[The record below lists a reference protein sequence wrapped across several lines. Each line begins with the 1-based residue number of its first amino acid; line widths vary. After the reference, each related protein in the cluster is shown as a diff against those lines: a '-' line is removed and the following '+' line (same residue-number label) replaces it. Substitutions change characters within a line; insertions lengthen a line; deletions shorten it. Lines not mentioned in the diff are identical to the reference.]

1 MPFNPDRPQ
10 PKSIYLVDASETAL
24 QVVEN
29 FVAADSGWALLG
41 HSPTVKDALLYAA
54 LTSADVYLVGLEFPD
69 GSCLQVLEHL
79 RRTSPNSARLV
90 YLDGLVSL
98 LNLASGAEGFALKG
112 GSGMDLAAQLARA
125 LPKPRHSSDTS
136 GLGGPLGYSKTA
148 NRGGEQEEDH
158 LTARE
163 RQILLLL
170 SQGHSQKVIAD
181 KVHISGHT
189 VKQHI
194 RSIYLKL
201 DVHNVVQAINKAQ
214 QLGYLN

>member
-10 PKSIYLVDASETAL
+10 LKSIYLVDASETAL
-24 QVVEN
+24 KVVEN
-29 FVAADSGWALLG
+29 FVSADSGWTLLG

-79 RRTSPNSARLV
+79 RRTAPNSARLV
-90 YLDGLVSL
+90 YLDGLISL
-98 LNLASGAEGFALKG
+98 LNLAAGAEGFALKG
-112 GSGMDLAAQLARA
+112 GTGIDLAAQLTRA
-125 LPKPRHSSDTS
+125 LPRPRHETDASGYGSTLGSSKTGRHSSE
-136 GLGGPLGYSKTA
+136 PV
-148 NRGGEQEEDH
+148 EEH

-170 SQGHSQKVIAD
+170 SQGHSQKLIAD
-181 KVHISGHT
+181 RVHISGHT

-194 RSIYLKL
+194 RSIYQKL

-214 QLGYLN
+214 QQGYLN